1 MKFDQFIDQY
11 KDDLIQSTQE
21 LIRIKSIEEPAV
33 GDYPFGEGVQRS
45 LEYVLDLGEKFGFK
59 TKNVDNYAGYVE
71 IGEGKEMVGILAHLD
86 VVPEG
91 DGWTYPP
98 YDATIADGKLYGRG
112 ILDDKGPVMMTL
124 YAMKALVEAGAPLKR
139 RIRLI
144 LGTNEETNWQG
155 IQYYMKHEEAPT
167 MGFTPDADFPA
178 IHGEKGIMD
187 VKFEKEI
194 KEQLNDGGMA
204 ILSLSG
210 GSRSN
215 MVAEHAEAVIQGS
228 QEFKG
233 ILETYNKELGAKLS
247 IESLENNQFKILSS
261 GISAHGSTPELGV
274 NAIAHLL
281 NFLEKLDL
289 QIGDLTNFI
298 RFYSR
303 FIGLEINGESVGCG
317 LEDNESGK
325 LTFNPGVL
333 KLEDNMVSLVANI
346 RYPVT
351 FKDFIVESGIQG
363 ALDNPF
369 NVKCSTLSHQDPIY
383 MPKDHKLIKTLM
395 NVYKDYTG
403 DPSQPITIGGG
414 TYARAAKNIVAFG
427 PGLPGR
433 PMLAHQKDEHMSI
446 DDIILASKI
455 YATSLYELAK

>member
-1 MKFDQFIDQY
+1 MNLDQIIDKY
-11 KDDLIQSTQE
+11 KEDIIKSTQE
-21 LIRIKSIEEPAV
+21 LIRIKSTEEAPV
-33 GDYPFGEGVQRS
+33 GDYPFGEGAQKS
-45 LEYVLDLGEKFGFK
+45 LEYVLGLGQKLGFK

-71 IGEGKEMVGILAHLD
+71 IGSGKEMVGVLAHLD

-98 YDATIADGKLYGRG
+98 YDAVVADGKLYGRG
-112 ILDDKGPVMMTL
+112 VLDDKGPIIMTM
-124 YAMKALVEAGAPLKR
+124 YAMKALLDEGVNLKR

-155 IQYYMKHEEAPT
+155 IDYYMKHEEAPT

-187 VKFEKEI
+187 VVFEKDI
-194 KEQLNDGGMA
+194 NDKVDDGGME

-210 GSRSN
+210 GLRAN
-215 MVAEHAEAVIQGS
+215 MVAEHAEATI
-228 QEFKG
+228 KG
-233 ILETYNKELGAKLS
+233 TQKFDHILESYNAEHHTKLAFHSLGDDT
-247 IESLENNQFKILSS
+247 FKITSE
-261 GISAHGSTPELGV
+261 GISAHGSTPEVGV

-303 FIGLEINGESVGCG
+303 FIGLEINGQSIGCG
-317 LEDNESGK
+317 FEDDQSGQ

-333 KLEDNMVSLVANI
+333 ELTEEKVALTVNI

-351 FKDFIVESGIQG
+351 FKDFIVESGIG
-363 ALDNPF
+363 EALDNPF
-369 NVKCSTLSHQDPIY
+369 NVSCKTISHTEPIY
-383 MPKDHKLIKTLM
+383 MPKDHKLIQSLM
-395 NVYKDYTG
+395 SVYKSYTG
-403 DPSQPITIGGG
+403 DDSEPITIGGG

-427 PGLPGR
+427 PLLPGR
-433 PMLAHQKDEHMSI
+433 PELAHQKDEHMAI
-446 DDIILASKI
+446 DDIMTASKI
-455 YATSLYELAK
+455 YAAALYELGK

>member
-11 KDDLIQSTQE
+11 HDELIQSTQE
-21 LIRIKSIEEPAV
+21 LIRIKSTEEPAV
-33 GDYPFGEGVQRS
+33 GDYPFGEGVQKS
-45 LEYVLDLGEKFGFK
+45 LEYVLALGDKLGFK

-71 IGEGKEMVGILAHLD
+71 IGQGKEMVGVLAHLD

-98 YDATIADGKLYGRG
+98 YEAQIVDGKLYGRG
-112 ILDDKGPVMMTL
+112 ILDDKGPIMMTL
-124 YAMKALVEAGAPLKR
+124 YAMKALKESGIPLKR
-139 RIRLI
+139 RVRLI

-155 IQYYMKHEEAPT
+155 IEYYMKHEEAPT

-178 IHGEKGIMD
+178 IHGEKGIMNIL
-187 VKFEKEI
+187 FEKEI
-194 KEQLNDGGMA
+194 KEQLKDGGVE
-204 ILSLSG
+204 ICSLSG
-210 GSRSN
+210 GLRAN
-215 MVAEHAEAVIQGS
+215 MVPEYAEAIIKGT

-233 ILETYNKELGAKLS
+233 ILDNYNRELKAQLSTEDLGDNTY
-247 IESLENNQFKILSS
+247 KITSQ
-261 GISAHGSTPELGV
+261 GVSAHGSTPSAGV

-281 NFLEKLDL
+281 NFLDKLDL

-303 FIGLEINGESVGCG
+303 FIGLEIYGESIGCG
-317 LEDNESGK
+317 LEDQQSGK
-325 LTFNPGVL
+325 LTFNTGVL
-333 KLEDNMVSLVANI
+333 SMEDNKVSLEANI

-351 FKDFIVESGIQG
+351 FKDFIVESGIQE

-369 NVKCSTLSHQDPIY
+369 EVSCRTISHQEPIY
-383 MPKDHKLIKTLM
+383 MPKDHELIKSLM
-395 NVYKDYTG
+395 KVYKDYTG
-403 DPSQPITIGGG
+403 DPSEPITIGGG

-427 PGLPGR
+427 PLLPGR
-433 PMLAHQKDEHMSI
+433 PELAHQKDEHMRV
-446 DDIILASKI
+446 DDFILATKI

>member
-11 KDDLIQSTQE
+11 KDELIQSTQE

-124 YAMKALVEAGAPLKR
+124 YAMKALVEAGVPLKR

-228 QEFKG
+228 QDFNG

-247 IESLENNQFKILSS
+247 VESLENNQFKILSS

-351 FKDFIVESGIQG
+351 FKDFIVESGIQD

-369 NVKCSTLSHQDPIY
+369 DVNCSTLSHQEPIY

-395 NVYKDYTG
+395 DVYKDYTG